1 VISSVFTLFWQ
12 LFVLFACCSGI
23 GLVFRFVLP
32 KDFSPLNKVI
42 FSATGGLFLIVLI
55 PQNLVYLGVPVRIS
69 AWLVLGATLLQGWV
83 CRHKILAWSRTYY
96 SNVEVRTVAVIILV
110 TTLFH
115 GVVPIQQGLEWY
127 YGKGYDDQINYVLLA
142 EFLKEEPYST
152 NEQQIGLRPW
162 LVRPVG
168 FRDGAEQLGLRPGPG
183 LQMTGLKKGRIGQSI
198 ITAEISVW
206 SGTDAKGAYAPT
218 VIFFLT
224 VLAISLYTFLR
235 ETGLDRFMA
244 VSGALLA
251 AFLPA
256 VARLSLDGFL
266 SQTSILF
273 VFPFFACLL
282 RRQDLSAGSFT
293 LLFSLTLA
301 FVVSAYSE
309 IAPIGLCIL
318 FVGLMFVR
326 RDKFRTKR
334 LMLMSTILL
343 TSLVNPYYL
352 RNLIEFLEQQYSY
365 AANASSMAH
374 MAPNLTTLH
383 GWSELI
389 FGPASAPL
397 ALFFECCAVLLG
409 ILVFAGAIFASSSD
423 RLIFGVILLPVMLVI
438 IFLASRTSSSYYPI
452 AKLTLSV
459 LPLVTGLVFVA
470 LSRIPAKNQDRPI
483 GVLKNIFSAMIVAAA
498 AAGSVR
504 YYFEV
509 LSNGGVLK
517 DVREARFLSVC
528 RELEK
533 IKNKRVLVFETHAWL
548 SPWLC
553 YHGRH
558 NDVYFDGRFISDT
571 SFPPLDPFSK
581 FPDLK
586 SVDFVATRDR
596 IVDLRAPG
604 VSCLTLVV
612 DTSGENWEDGQVH
625 YWLGPPADL
634 RLLALQPISANLK
647 MRLTPGPDATTLPVD
662 YFLADDQGHVF
673 QGGLWGKNVEIR
685 RINLPQGLSKLQLSV
700 KAKGNDPNT
709 GPSFPVLAV
718 LDDLEISDIDPHPSR

>member
-12 LFVLFACCSGI
+12 LFVLFTCCSGI

-32 KDFSPLNKVI
+32 KDFSPLNKVF
-42 FSATGGLFLIVLI
+42 FSATGGLFLVVLI

-69 AWLVLGATLLQGWV
+69 AWLVLGAALLQVWV
-83 CRHKILAWSRTYY
+83 CRHKIFAWRRTFY
-96 SNVEVRTVAVIILV
+96 SNAEVRTLAVIILV

-115 GVVPIQQGLEWY
+115 CVVPIQQGLEWY

-152 NEQQIGLRPW
+152 SEQEIGLRPW

-168 FRDGAEQLGLRPGPG
+168 FRDSAEQLGLRPGPG
-183 LQMTGLKKGRIGQSI
+183 LQMTGLKKQRVGQSI

-206 SGTDAKGAYAPT
+206 SGTDAKAAYAAT

-224 VLAISLYTFLR
+224 VLATSLYTLLR
-235 ETGLDRFMA
+235 ETGLDRFIA
-244 VSGALLA
+244 GSGALLA
-251 AFLPA
+251 AFLP
-256 VARLSLDGFL
+256 VVTRLSLDGFL

-273 VFPFFACLL
+273 VFPFIACLL
-282 RRQDLSAGSFT
+282 RRHDLRAGSFT

-301 FVVSAYSE
+301 YLVSAYSE
-309 IAPIGLCIL
+309 IASIGLCIL
-318 FVGLMFVR
+318 FLGVIFVR

-334 LMLMSTILL
+334 LMLMSAILL
-343 TSLVNPYYL
+343 TALVNPYYL
-352 RNLIEFLEQQYSY
+352 NNLIEFLEQQYSY
-365 AANASSMAH
+365 AANAASMAH
-374 MAPNLTTLH
+374 MAPNLLTLR
-383 GWSELI
+383 GWSELF
-389 FGPASAPL
+389 FGGSAPL
-397 ALFFECCAVLLG
+397 ALVFDYSTVLLG
-409 ILVFAGAIFASSSD
+409 VLVLAGAIFLSSSD

-438 IFLASRTSSSYYPI
+438 IYLASRTSSSYYPI

-470 LSRIPAKNQDRPI
+470 LSRIAANKQDRPI
-483 GVLKNIFSAMIVAAA
+483 GVLKNILSAMIVAAA

-509 LSNGGVLK
+509 LNNGGVLK
-517 DVREARFLSVC
+517 DIREARFLSVC

-548 SPWLC
+548 SPWLY
-553 YHGRH
+553 YHARH

-612 DTSGENWEDGQVH
+612 DTSGENWEDGEVR
-625 YWLGPPADL
+625 YWLGPPAAL

-647 MRLTPGPDATTLPVD
+647 MRLTPGPDATALPVD

-673 QGGLWGKNVEIR
+673 QGELWGKNVEAR